1 MFVDRYYLNARLF
14 PTVLTSIPTL
24 LVYYKYIV
32 PLYHGKLENVI
43 AVLPA
48 ITTIVLSSAIIFLLT
63 QINRFISKEI
73 YQRIYFNE
81 EINMPTT
88 NLLLKSNSEF
98 EISIKQKI
106 EDKIKTKF
114 ELRLLSET
122 EELSDVIRARKLIV
136 TAVSQIKNSLRENS
150 LLLQH
155 NIEYGFSRNLIGG
168 STIALV
174 ICIFMLVLSYN
185 SKDISMIYLSWILSI
200 MYFLPIA
207 FSKIILDRLSKNYAK
222 ILFEQF
228 LTIK

>member
-174 ICIFMLVLSYN
+174 ICIFMLILSYN
-185 SKDISMIYLSWILSI
+185 SNDLSMIYLSWILSI

>member
-1 MFVDRYYLNARLF
+1 
-14 PTVLTSIPTL
+14 
-24 LVYYKYIV
+24 V

-174 ICIFMLVLSYN
+174 ICIFMLILSYN
-185 SKDISMIYLSWILSI
+185 SNDLSMIYLSWILSI

-228 LTIK
+228 LTNK

>member
-122 EELSDVIRARKLIV
+122 EELSDVIRARKLSV

>member
-174 ICIFMLVLSYN
+174 ICIFMLILSYN
-185 SKDISMIYLSWILSI
+185 SNDLSMIYLSWILSI

-228 LTIK
+228 LTNK